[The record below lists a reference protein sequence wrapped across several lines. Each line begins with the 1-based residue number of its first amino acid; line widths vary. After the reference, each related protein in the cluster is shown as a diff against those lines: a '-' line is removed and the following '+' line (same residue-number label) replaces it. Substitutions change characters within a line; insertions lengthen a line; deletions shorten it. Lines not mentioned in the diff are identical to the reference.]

1 MKTDEKLTCY
11 NPYLHDDE
19 VLLGFVQCMIIDSH
33 GGEYGECVKAIAM
46 EPSKTEESKTDS
58 NLPNYFKDT
67 DAIKSYINKDCVKE
81 YAFSLFDQP
90 GVQQSKQFY
99 LDSIEILFKECTKAG
114 GTFCNYV
121 VMFMYI

>member
-1 MKTDEKLTCY
+1 MKVDKKLTCY
-11 NPYLHDDE
+11 EPYLHDDE

-33 GGEYGECVKAIAM
+33 GGEYDESVKAIVM
-46 EPSKTEESKTDS
+46 EPPKTEESETDS
-58 NLPNYFKDT
+58 NYVKDT

-90 GVQQSKQFY
+90 GAQQSKQFY

-114 GTFCNYV
+114 GT
-121 VMFMYI
+121 YINHKPCSSCVTH